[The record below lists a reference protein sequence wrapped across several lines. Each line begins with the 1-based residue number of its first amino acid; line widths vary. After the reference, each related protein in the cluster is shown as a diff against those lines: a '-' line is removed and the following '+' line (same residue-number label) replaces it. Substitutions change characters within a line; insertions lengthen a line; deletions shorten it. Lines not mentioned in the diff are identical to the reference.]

1 MPAARATIRTFIAL
15 GSNVGDRAAYLH
27 RAIERLDAHARID
40 VVRVALPIETDAVD
54 SPADAR
60 EFINSAAELST
71 DLPPLELLAALHAIE
86 RELGRERSARN
97 ARNAP
102 RTIDL
107 DLLLYGDVTL
117 DEPTLTLPHPRLHE
131 RRFVLEPL
139 TSIAPDVVHP
149 TLGRT
154 MSQLLAALDAREA

>member
-1 MPAARATIRTFIAL
+1 MSFRTFIAL
-15 GSNVGDRAAYLH
+15 GSNVGDRAAYLR
-27 RAIERLDAHARID
+27 RAIERLDAHAQID

-60 EFINSAAELST
+60 EFINSAAGLST
-71 DLPPLELLAALHAIE
+71 DLSPQELLAAMLDIE
-86 RELGRERSARN
+86 RSLGRQRSV
-97 ARNAP
+97 RNAP

-107 DLLLYGDVTL
+107 DLLLYGELTL

-139 TSIAPDVVHP
+139 ASIAADVVHP
-149 TLGRT
+149 TRHRT
-154 MSQLLAALDAREA
+154 MSQLLADLDAREA